1 MIEMKTSRWSL
12 GDSILVAIVVWLG
25 TILLGAVAWNHHWR
39 LPVGFEVPELVLIII
54 IAFAFLRP
62 SRRRGGD
69 DS

>member
-39 LPVGFEVPELVLIII
+39 LPFGFEVPELVLIII

>member
-1 MIEMKTSRWSL
+1 MFEMKASQWSL
-12 GDSILVAIVVWLG
+12 GDKILVAVVVWLG
-25 TILLGAVAWNHHWR
+25 AVLLGAVAWNHHCR
-39 LPVGFEVPELVLIII
+39 LPFGFEAPELVLIII